1 MISKEVTIKNSV
13 GLHARPATFF
23 IQKANTYKS
32 TVWVE
37 REDRRINAKS
47 LLGVLSLGIVKDM
60 TVIADGN
67 DEKEAIDGLCALID
81 SSFDEKYL

>member
-1 MISKEVTIKNSV
+1 MQDR
-13 GLHARPATFF
+13 RPFF

-60 TVIADGN
+60 TVTLIADGN